1 MSVLDDIVA
10 GVREDLAERERH
22 TPIERL
28 RERAGLRPPPRDPMP
43 AFRAPGVSVIAEV
56 KRQSPSKGHLA
67 EIGDPA
73 ELARA
78 YAAGGAAAIS
88 VLTEARRFGGS
99 LGDLRAVRAAV
110 DTPLL
115 RKDFMVSSY
124 QLVEAREAGLQG
136 ENFYACHRNPPY
148 WQPIEGATEKL
159 WLRKSVAE
167 KLMRVNE
174 RAGTAGLELF
184 LFDAWRPRA
193 VQVYFHDVWMPR
205 ELKRR
210 NPALQGA
217 ALTEEVER
225 YWAAPSDSAES
236 PAPHATAAA
245 VDLTLRWKDGEALWM
260 GSLFDDVTELA
271 HRDRFENLDANNFS
285 FSDGEARS
293 NRRLL
298 HWLMAEQGFA
308 GHPDEWWHFSWGD
321 QMWAALSGETC
332 AHYGL
337 ATIPEVA

>member
-1 MSVLDDIVA
+1 MPWTQSRAIHEQGFAVGRFGGMKPGHGLGMGRLASRDEGTARGAVGFFRAFRFAAHHLKLVDMSIFGTL
-10 GVREDLAERERH
+10 EDLRNR
-22 TPIERL
+22 PIGDL
-28 RERAGLRPPPRDPMP
+28 AGLRAARKGFRSRIAITRDN
-43 AFRAPGVSVIAEV
+43 A
-56 KRQSPSKGHLA
+56 L
-67 EIGDPA
+67 
-73 ELARA
+73 
-78 YAAGGAAAIS
+78 
-88 VLTEARRFGGS
+88 FGEN
-99 LGDLRAVRAAV
+99 V
-110 DTPLL
+110 
-115 RKDFMVSSY
+115 
-124 QLVEAREAGLQG
+124 VEAREAGLKG

-167 KLMRVNE
+167 KLARVNA
-174 RAGTAGLELF
+174 RAGLAGLELF
-184 LFDAWRPRA
+184 LFDAWRPRS
-193 VQVYFHDVWMPR
+193 VQAYFHDVWMPH

-245 VDLTLRWKDGEALWM
+245 VDLTLCWKDGEALWM

-271 HRDRFENLDANNFS
+271 HRDRFETLDAGNFS
-285 FSDGEARS
+285 FSDQEARA

-298 HWLMAEQGFA
+298 HWLMVEQGFA

-321 QMWAALSGETC
+321 QMWAALTGATS

-337 ATIPEVA
+337 AAIPE